1 MEYSRGKVSIPMG
14 TNDPSRGTPFSF
26 AWLADARAL
35 ANNGMFTR
43 EERIEIVGGKQD
55 PEGRV

>member
-1 MEYSRGKVSIPMG
+1 MG